1 MELRSLE
8 IEKSGESKLL
18 EVIRAHGFKAWH
30 MDCTVDGMPDILAL
44 GKWDSFTIE
53 VKYGP
58 LSKPLVEA
66 FEPSQPIW
74 HYGVNKAGY
83 ENTFQVLY
91 DDHKNFHL
99 YRLAN
104 LYNDVIS
111 KPAVLFRDLRPLA
124 SGSAEEVVSAIE
136 KWIGTEKE

>member
-1 MELRSLE
+1 MLLKPGGGGSTVITASSRAAASERRVQEKPTRRS
-8 IEKSGESKLL
+8 KSPTRGVRHTAPPPE
-18 EVIRAHGFKAWH
+18 
-30 MDCTVDGMPDILAL
+30 
-44 GKWDSFTIE
+44 
-53 VKYGP
+53 Y
-58 LSKPLVEA
+58 SKPLVKA

-136 KWIGTEKE
+136 KLIGTYKE

>member
-1 MELRSLE
+1 MLDIPSCWKTHIRSLPARTWP
-8 IEKSGESKLL
+8 KPSPN
-18 EVIRAHGFKAWH
+18 W
-30 MDCTVDGMPDILAL
+30 
-44 GKWDSFTIE
+44 WN
-53 VKYGP
+53 GP
-58 LSKPLVEA
+58 LSKPLVKA

-91 DDHKNFHL
+91 DDHKSFHL

-124 SGSAEEVVSAIE
+124 SGSADEVVTAIE